1 MRIIVNTVIC
11 LLIFCAEVNAEDNN
25 MKEQEAQKTWE
36 EYHERIKNRRL
47 AEAEVINS
55 ELKSHG
61 ITSEHDLVLDFSFFT
76 QDEIGAKG
84 IKTQLS
90 ENYEISISKEGE
102 YWLIKGT
109 TRPYAIN
116 LSQEQHIGWVKFMHD
131 VALSYGCIF
140 STWTIIEPETKQAWS
155 NENIETGLE

>member
-36 EYHERIKNRRL
+36 EYHERI
-47 AEAEVINS
+47 
-55 ELKSHG
+55 KSHG